1 MVGVA
6 VTAPAVLDVHD
17 LRVSYA
23 GAVKALRGV
32 SLSVPEGAVVA
43 VLGNNGAGKSTLLR
57 ALSGTLPAQGGAI
70 TGGTIQF
77 RGRALPRDDAASIAR
92 GGLVQ
97 VPEGRRVFSN
107 LTVEEN
113 LRAGALA
120 SPDKAARAEAR
131 AWVDELFPILRER
144 ASQRAG
150 SAERRRAADA
160 RHRPRADGLAQGAA
174 ARRAVARA
182 GAEDRRAGRR
192 GHPRDQRARRDRR
205 AGRAERGDG
214 AVGRRPRGRA
224 RGRRGRAAKAPPT
237 SWPRARRSRSA
248 TSASRSRHRDARS
261 ASRAPRS
268 RSTVAGP
275 VRALRRA
282 RRARATSPSP
292 SSPARC
298 TR

>member
-32 SLSVPEGAVVA
+32 SLTVPEGAVVA

-77 RGRALPRDDAASIAR
+77 RGQALPRDDAASIAR

-97 VPEGRRVFSN
+97 VPEGRRVFAN

-120 SPDKAARAEAR
+120 APDKAARAEAR

-150 SAERRRAADA
+150 LLSGGEQQMLAIGRALMAVAARCCCSTSPRSGWRRRSSSASA
-160 RHRPRADGLAQGAA
+160 RSS
-174 ARRAVARA
+174 AR
-182 GAEDRRAGRR
+182 
-192 GHPRDQRARRDRR
+192 
-205 AGRAERGDG
+205 
-214 AVGRRPRGRA
+214 
-224 RGRRGRAAKAPPT
+224 
-237 SWPRARRSRSA
+237 S
-248 TSASRSRHRDARS
+248 TSAA
-261 ASRAPRS
+261 
-268 RSTVAGP
+268 
-275 VRALRRA
+275 
-282 RRARATSPSP
+282 
-292 SSPARC
+292 
-298 TR
+298 